1 MGGSPWAA
9 AGASFCL
16 FAFGAII
23 PVAPFFFLSGNQGV
37 AVSAVISALALFGIG
52 AGITLLTGRDAL
64 YSGLRQVIFGLI
76 AAGIT
81 FGLGR
86 LIGSSLAG

>member
-1 MGGSPWAA
+1 
-9 AGASFCL
+9 
-16 FAFGAII
+16 
-23 PVAPFFFLSGNQGV
+23 VAPFSFPSGKRGV

-86 LIGSSLAG
+86 LIGASLAG